1 MAFSRR
7 VHQVLAMG
15 LPSVGEWTATS
26 PHIPYMCQTKSTREE
41 GAPPLESVG
50 CHLKGAPPL
59 QEGRTSQYPCA
70 NIFKD
75 IKSINCQSSD
85 LVPL

>member
-1 MAFSRR
+1 MASSRR
-7 VHQVLAMG
+7 AHQVLRIE
-15 LPSVGEWTATS
+15 LPSVGEWAATS
-26 PHIPYMCQTKSTREE
+26 PHTLQVSNKSQKEE
-41 GAPPLESVG
+41 GVPPLGSVG